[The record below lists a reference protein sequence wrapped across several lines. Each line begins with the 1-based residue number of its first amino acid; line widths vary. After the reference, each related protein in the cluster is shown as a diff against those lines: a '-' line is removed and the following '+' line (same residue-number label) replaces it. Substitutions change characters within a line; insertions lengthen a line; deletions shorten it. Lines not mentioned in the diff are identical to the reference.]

1 MDITT
6 DEDTD
11 KHSSVFA
18 VGDVREKKVRQ
29 IATATGDGVIAG
41 VIVEKYLAEK

>member
-1 MDITT
+1 MQTNIPG
-6 DEDTD
+6 
-11 KHSSVFA
+11 VFA
-18 VGDVREKKVRQ
+18 VGDERKKVRQ